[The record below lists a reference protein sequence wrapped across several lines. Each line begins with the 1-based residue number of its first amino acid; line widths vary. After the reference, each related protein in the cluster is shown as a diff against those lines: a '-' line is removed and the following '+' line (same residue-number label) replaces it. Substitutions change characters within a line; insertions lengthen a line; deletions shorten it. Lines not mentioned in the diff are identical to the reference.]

1 MVNGNST
8 LVGIFDIDF
17 NGFGAIPASESP
29 SVDRGF
35 GAEVTLQLFQCC
47 AAKGAAWIVALIS
60 FTVLEAITSFKGSDS
75 RYRNHCGRRS
85 RLNGGLGCGEC

>member
-17 NGFGAIPASESP
+17 NGFGATPASP
-29 SVDRGF
+29 RVDRGF

-47 AAKGAAWIVALIS
+47 APKGAAWIVALIS
-60 FTVLEAITSFKGSDS
+60 FTVLEAITALKGSDS
-75 RYRNHCGRRS
+75 RYRNHCRRKS
-85 RLNGGLGCGEC
+85 RLNGGLGGGEC